1 MMLPKTHSLT
11 LNFKPMDE
19 TFSLEQ
25 IKKAFWDNFHEGG
38 EFWFE
43 YLNSPDDNQ
52 ESTDKH
58 WEDFEKHLMN
68 QIS

>member
-1 MMLPKTHSLT
+1 
-11 LNFKPMDE
+11 MDE

-25 IKKAFWDNFHEGG
+25 IKRAFWDNFHEGG

-43 YLNSPDDNQ
+43 YLNSPEDNQ

-58 WEDFEKHLMN
+58 WEDFEKHLIN